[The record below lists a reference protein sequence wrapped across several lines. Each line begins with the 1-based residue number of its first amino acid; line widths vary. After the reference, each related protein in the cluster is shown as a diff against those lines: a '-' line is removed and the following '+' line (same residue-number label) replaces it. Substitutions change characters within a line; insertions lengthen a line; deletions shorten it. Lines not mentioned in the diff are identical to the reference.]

1 MLRLVQIVILCCAM
15 AFHAIA
21 HNAKIATYTLRDTGM
36 GWFIEMN
43 FAQAAIDAQMLKL
56 FDKQTLES
64 MSQEAYKS
72 AFIKY
77 LNDHFILR
85 VDGEKVKLIRGGIL
99 LGSHQTDVKY
109 VLPEIPT
116 QPQDI
121 SIYLPMFEDIYNQTN
136 LFRIYRGGE
145 KFTKFFLSTDNNFSA
160 HMEFRED
167 GIYAVDKAPYNMLA
181 TISGVVVLILIAMGV
196 VILARRQLKNTQ
208 LRKA

>member
-1 MLRLVQIVILCCAM
+1 MLRIVQIVILCCAM
-15 AFHAIA
+15 AFNAIA

-64 MSQEAYKS
+64 MSHEDYKS

-77 LNDHFILR
+77 LNENFILR
-85 VDGEKVKLIRGGIL
+85 VDGEKVNLVNGGIL

-109 VLPEIPT
+109 ILPEIPS
-116 QPQDI
+116 QPHDI

-145 KFTKFFLSTDNNFSA
+145 KLTKFFLSADNDFSA
-160 HMEFRED
+160 HMEFRSD
-167 GIYAVDKAPYNMLA
+167 GIYALEYVPVNYPAIL
-181 TISGVVVLILIAMGV
+181 SGIMVSALIIGAIFFLIRGK
-196 VILARRQLKNTQ
+196 LKNSQ
-208 LRKA
+208 FRKA